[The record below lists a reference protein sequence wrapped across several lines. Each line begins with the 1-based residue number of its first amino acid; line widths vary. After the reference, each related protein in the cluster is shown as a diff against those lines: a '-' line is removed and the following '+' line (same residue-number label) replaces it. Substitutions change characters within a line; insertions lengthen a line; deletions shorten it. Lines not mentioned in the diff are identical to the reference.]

1 MLPSRNQ
8 VLYEEQKQK
17 MKAKLNVFTPFKTV
31 AAYFPAIINN
41 KTKNIFPKE
50 LYCDLLDINKKT
62 NYKIILKQTNFK
74 DLNSILMK
82 KLESWDKENLGNQKK
97 DPEFLYNSL
106 LHRYKIQNLDDE
118 IKQLNLLND
127 MIKSKSNFNKFI
139 EGNKTNNKILEEFFE
154 KKNKE
159 QGSILKY
166 NIAKTNTKFNV
177 SLFLTKTQKDIEQD
191 FGVDSQ
197 TLNAMNNDEVNSDF
211 YASVIRNNLKYE
223 NQLRDELMTVNN
235 FIFDK
240 KFEKKKLMKKL
251 NEIYNEQTK
260 STREY
265 HDLVNEINYGFE
277 KFQDDFKHKK
287 KKTPK
292 FSQTKTNSKS
302 ILYGM
307 RLLKQ
312 LNQSENF
319 EQYSKTTTRKL
330 QLQIDLKK
338 YKEEYFKKMRELEIE
353 KEEKQ
358 REIKDIDEEL
368 SYYKEVNNVLFE
380 EHKQYYLDILKK
392 GYDTRGEGLIWV
404 VRNLLELE
412 INLEYH
418 HFPKFLTHE
427 EIDFLIKR
435 ADISLESKQL
445 KIIMN
450 ILKKKQSDIA
460 SKDNLK
466 KLKEASEILNNKSKD
481 NPNSDRSYR
490 TIDYSSD
497 NLHNYL
503 RVKAQIDKKFLK
515 IYAKN
520 SDMFNRV
527 YTERELEEDK
537 LVQIIEALKQGLF
550 GRFKADKKEKE
561 IIKIFKGDATRRQIF
576 SLLLYIRKRLDV
588 LQFVSDQIINDM
600 ITSFKEKEKFT
611 EDNKLSVKVSMQNEL
626 VKKCLFG
633 ANMYV

>member
-1 MLPSRNQ
+1 M
-8 VLYEEQKQK
+8 
-17 MKAKLNVFTPFKTV
+17 
-31 AAYFPAIINN
+31 
-41 KTKNIFPKE
+41 
-50 LYCDLLDINKKT
+50 DLR
-62 NYKIILKQTNFK
+62 NFK
-74 DLNSILMK
+74 MILNI
-82 KLESWDKENLGNQKK
+82 
-97 DPEFLYNSL
+97 
-106 LHRYKIQNLDDE
+106 
-118 IKQLNLLND
+118 
-127 MIKSKSNFNKFI
+127 
-139 EGNKTNNKILEEFFE
+139 
-154 KKNKE
+154 
-159 QGSILKY
+159 
-166 NIAKTNTKFNV
+166 
-177 SLFLTKTQKDIEQD
+177 
-191 FGVDSQ
+191 
-197 TLNAMNNDEVNSDF
+197 
-211 YASVIRNNLKYE
+211 
-223 NQLRDELMTVNN
+223 
-235 FIFDK
+235 
-240 KFEKKKLMKKL
+240 
-251 NEIYNEQTK
+251 
-260 STREY
+260 
-265 HDLVNEINYGFE
+265 
-277 KFQDDFKHKK
+277 KK

-466 KLKEASEILNNKSKD
+466 KLKEASDILNNKSKD